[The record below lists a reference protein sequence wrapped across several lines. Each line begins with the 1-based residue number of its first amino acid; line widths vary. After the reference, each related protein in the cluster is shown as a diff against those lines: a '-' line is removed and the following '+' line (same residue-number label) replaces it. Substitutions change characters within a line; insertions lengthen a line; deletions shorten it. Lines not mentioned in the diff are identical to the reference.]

1 MKQSDIIAVRR
12 SWFATVTGSTLVLVG
27 SAMTYGGAVLVALGG
42 SFYYLPT
49 GVGLIT
55 SGLLLAIQRPLGA
68 WLYAIVYL
76 CTLIWAVAEVGVDF
90 WALVPRVVAPTVLA
104 IPVFL
109 SMALLARAR
118 GIKVENNSFGG
129 DGVPLK
135 HSIKHSLN
143 WKAHIGYASAAVM
156 TLALAAIYWTSLYPH
171 NDFYASSAP
180 VATATAQSVAGDWTA
195 FGRTNA
201 GRRFA
206 PLAQINKENV
216 GQLQVA
222 WIARSGDIPGKNGM
236 DEATPIQIEEK
247 LVTCSPSNLI
257 HALNV
262 DTGAE
267 IWTFNPKTEGMRQR
281 CRGVAFFDASNF
293 EIRSAG
299 ESLSISVCRRR
310 VVMTT
315 IDSRLIELDLETGKP
330 CPQFGDH
337 GVVNLRAGIGGDPQ
351 RFYAQ
356 TSAPLVAKNRIIV
369 GGGVADGQNVNVP
382 SGVVRAFDALSGELR
397 WAWDLGQPSDPNA
410 RLSEGE
416 VFTPGTPNVWAPPS
430 ADEKLGLVFL
440 PTGNASPDHWGGN
453 RTTAMER
460 YSSAIVALD
469 LDSGKER
476 WTFQTTHHDLWDYD
490 VASQPIVY
498 DLPDGR
504 GGSVPA
510 LIAPTKH
517 GQIFVLDRR
526 DGTPIKRVVERAVPE
541 GTMIDDHP
549 SPTQPY
555 SIDMPTLSPSR
566 LNEADMWGLTPL
578 DQLWCRIEFHKLRYD
593 GRFTP
598 PGLTR
603 PILEYPGDSGGFNWG
618 SASIDETN
626 ARAIINDMRIADMV
640 LLVSR
645 ADADREGTR
654 LRDRLPGRKDL
665 PSRGGV
671 FPQIGTPYAA
681 IRVRFM
687 SPLDVPCQKPPYG
700 TMSAIDLKTGQLA
713 WQVPIGTTQD
723 TGPLGIATG
732 LKMQIGLPTLGGSVA
747 TRSGLVFFAG
757 TQDFYLR
764 ALDSS
769 TGRELWKSR
778 LPAGSSATP
787 MTFISPHTGRQFIV
801 IAAGGTAESKVKGDF
816 IIAYALPERSAPG
829 SAFSAAR

>member
-1 MKQSDIIAVRR
+1 MKQSDIFPVRR
-12 SWFATVTGSTLVLVG
+12 SWFAMITGLILVLVG
-27 SAMTYGGAVLVALGG
+27 LFMAYGGVVLVGLGG
-42 SFYYLPT
+42 SFYYLAA
-49 GVGLIT
+49 GVGLIA
-55 SGLLLAIQRPLGA
+55 SGLLLALQRSRGA
-68 WLYAIVYL
+68 WLYGIVYL
-76 CTLIWAVAEVGVDF
+76 STLIWAVMEVGVDF
-90 WALVPRVVAPTVLA
+90 WPLVPRVVAPTVLA

-109 SMALLARAR
+109 SMTLLARAR
-118 GIKVENNSFGG
+118 PVTAGNEARGNGPPPNRSMG
-129 DGVPLK
+129 
-135 HSIKHSLN
+135 HSLA
-143 WKAHIGYASAAVM
+143 WQAHIGYAAAALM
-156 TLALAAIYWTSLYPH
+156 TLALVAICTASLYPH
-171 NDFYASSAP
+171 NAFYAPSLP
-180 VATATAQSVAGDWTA
+180 IEATVAQSAGGDWTA
-195 FGRTNA
+195 FGRTNE

-206 PLAQINKENV
+206 PLTQINKENV
-216 GQLQVA
+216 NQLQVA

-247 LVTCSPSNLI
+247 LVSCSPSNII

-262 DTGAE
+262 DTGAAL
-267 IWTFNPKTEGMRQR
+267 WTFNPKTEGMRQR
-281 CRGVAFFDASNF
+281 CRGVAFFDASNV
-293 EIRSAG
+293 ERQSGG
-299 ESLSISVCRRR
+299 EAPSGAVCRRR

-330 CPQFGDH
+330 CAQFGDN
-337 GVVNLRAGIGGDPQ
+337 GVVNLRAGIGGDPK

-356 TSAPLVAKNRIIV
+356 TSAPLVAKNVIIV

-397 WAWDLGQPSDPNA
+397 WAWDLGHTSDPNA
-410 RLSEGE
+410 RLAPGA

-440 PTGNASPDHWGGN
+440 PTGNPSPDHWGGN
-453 RTTAMER
+453 RTSEMER

-469 LDSGKER
+469 LDTGKER

-490 VASQPIVY
+490 VAPQPIVY

-504 GGSVPA
+504 GGFVPA

-526 DGTPIKRVVERAVPE
+526 DGIPIKSVVEKPAPQ
-541 GTMIDDHP
+541 GTMVDDRP

-555 SIDMPTLSPSR
+555 SVDMPAISPSR

-578 DQLWCRIEFHKLRYD
+578 DQLWCRIEFRKLRYD

-598 PGLTR
+598 PGLAR

-618 SASIDETN
+618 SASIDETK

-640 LLVSR
+640 VLVSR
-645 ADADREGTR
+645 ADADREGPR

-681 IRVRFM
+681 VRVRFM

-700 TMSAIDLKTGQLA
+700 TMSAIDLKSGQVA

-723 TGPLGIATG
+723 TGPLGVATG
-732 LKMQIGLPTLGGSVA
+732 LKMQIGLPTLGGSVT
-747 TRSGLVFFAG
+747 TRSGLVFVAG

-764 ALDSS
+764 AFDSS

-778 LPAGSSATP
+778 LPVGSSASP
-787 MTFISPHTGRQFIV
+787 MTFISPRTGRQFVV
-801 IAAGGTAESKVKGDF
+801 IAAGGTAESPIKGDF
-816 IIAYALPERSAPG
+816 LIAYALPERHPPG
-829 SAFSAAR
+829 NATAAAH